1 MRYALYSH
9 FAEEPQY
16 LPAKLAT
23 LLDEDE
29 LEMLI
34 SLKKIALKRQG
45 QDNGRRDMGFRR
57 GHTESASTYEARLTQ
72 SARAAIIAEL
82 RNGIMP
88 ADLYRTLGPYGWSNR
103 VAGTQQ
109 PHQFTTG
116 SNNIPLPSRQRPHN
130 DNPPSGALRDGES
143 VSGND
148 SPRVESPRL
157 NTPRGFAG
165 PRPSFSISAMMRPN
179 NGITAQPF
187 ADRTLERTD
196 DLVRNEIKNA
206 EATQFDQP
214 VDLNI
219 SKLGLKLTVPEY
231 NGGDTIDEL
240 LRFVKELTN
249 YFLIYNL
256 MKPDMDR
263 FRVSLLG
270 QMLKGKAQKWYQHAI
285 DNNADGAWTFE
296 ETIVALKQYF
306 VKDTSSRDVASKF
319 KRTSQKDRTVM
330 ELKRELE

>member
-1 MRYALYSH
+1 
-9 FAEEPQY
+9 
-16 LPAKLAT
+16 
-23 LLDEDE
+23 
-29 LEMLI
+29 
-34 SLKKIALKRQG
+34 
-45 QDNGRRDMGFRR
+45 
-57 GHTESASTYEARLTQ
+57 
-72 SARAAIIAEL
+72 
-82 RNGIMP
+82 
-88 ADLYRTLGPYGWSNR
+88 
-103 VAGTQQ
+103 V
-109 PHQFTTG
+109 
-116 SNNIPLPSRQRPHN
+116 
-130 DNPPSGALRDGES
+130 
-143 VSGND
+143 
-148 SPRVESPRL
+148 
-157 NTPRGFAG
+157 G

-196 DLVRNEIKNA
+196 DLVHNEIKNA
-206 EATQFDQP
+206 EAAQFDRP

-219 SKLGLKLTVPEY
+219 SKLGLKLTAPEY

-285 DNNADGAWTFE
+285 DNNTDGAWMFE

-306 VKDTSSRDVASKF
+306 VKDASS
-319 KRTSQKDRTVM
+319 
-330 ELKRELE
+330 